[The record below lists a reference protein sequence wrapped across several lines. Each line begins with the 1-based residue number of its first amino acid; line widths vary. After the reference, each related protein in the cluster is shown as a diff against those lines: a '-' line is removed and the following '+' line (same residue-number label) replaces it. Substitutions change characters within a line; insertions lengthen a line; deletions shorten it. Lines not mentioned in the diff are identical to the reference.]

1 MPDALR
7 LRSISKG
14 FGSTNVL
21 VDVDITVEQGTLHSL
36 IGENGAGKSTLLNI
50 VHGVYTDY
58 GGQVELFGEPVRF
71 KSPIDAI
78 RAGISKVHQ
87 EIQVVPELTVGENI
101 ALGSEGDHTSHGLLD
116 RTRLYTRTD
125 EILERLCCTFRSSTK
140 VSSLTVGQIQMV
152 AIAKS
157 LYHESKVISLDE
169 PTASLSDRET
179 QVLFDVIRDLLASG
193 MTIIYV
199 SHRLD
204 EVMALSDRISI
215 LRDGV
220 VMGTWRRGELERS
233 VMIEKMVGR
242 ELEAAFERRQA
253 AEGELG
259 AVALSVTGLSSGV
272 FHGIDFEVRKGEI
285 LGFAGLVG
293 SGRTEVVETVFGV
306 RHHTAG
312 EIAVNGTPV
321 SIKSPG
327 DAMEH
332 GIALIPEDRKRA
344 GFVPNLDNKMNMFL
358 PLFRKRRSYFV
369 RAKEI
374 RANFVRY
381 RQLLRIN
388 PDDPDYLTADLSGG
402 NQQKVIIAKWLGT
415 DGDIIILDEPT
426 KGIDIGA
433 KSEMYALIRSLAKE
447 GKAIVVVSSELP
459 EILALSHRILVMHEG
474 RKVVELI
481 NEDLDE
487 QTVLRYAMGGSS

>member
-1 MPDALR
+1 MGDALR
-7 LRSISKG
+7 LQSISKS
-14 FGSTNVL
+14 FGSTL
-21 VDVDITVEQGTLHSL
+21 ALRDVDITVQAGTLHSL

-50 VHGVYTDY
+50 VHGLYADY
-58 GGQVELFGEPVRF
+58 DGQVELFGVPVHF
-71 KSPIDAI
+71 KTPFDAI

-87 EIQVVPELTVGENI
+87 EIQIVPELTVGHNI
-101 ALGSEGDHTSHGLLD
+101 ALGSEGEHTAHGLLN
-116 RTRLYTRTD
+116 RTALYGKTD
-125 EILERLCCTFRSSTK
+125 EILERLRCTFRSSAK
-140 VSSLTVGQIQMV
+140 ASGLTVGQIQMV

-157 LYHESKVISLDE
+157 LYRESKIISLDE

-179 QVLFDVIRDLLASG
+179 QILFGVIQTLLESG

-242 ELEAAFERRQA
+242 ELEAVFERRPA
-253 AEGELG
+253 ADGEHG
-259 AVALSVTGLSSGV
+259 SVALSVKGLSSES
-272 FHGIDFEVRKGEI
+272 FDDIDFDVRKGEI

-306 RHHTAG
+306 RHRAAG

-321 SIKSPG
+321 SIKSPA

-344 GFVPNLDNKMNMFL
+344 GFVQNLDNKMNMFL
-358 PLFRKRRSYFV
+358 PLFRKRRSYLV
-369 RAKEI
+369 RDKVI
-374 RANFVRY
+374 RANYSRY

-388 PDDPDYLTADLSGG
+388 PDDPDYLTAELSGG
-402 NQQKVIIAKWLGT
+402 NQQKVIVAKWLGT
-415 DGDIIILDEPT
+415 DADILILDEPT

-433 KSEMYALIRSLAKE
+433 KSEMYALIRSLARG

-459 EILALSHRILVMHEG
+459 ELLALSHRILVMHEG
-474 RKVVELI
+474 RKTVELI
-481 NEDLDE
+481 NDDLDE
-487 QTVLRYAMGGSS
+487 QTVLHYAMGGLS